1 MVEHREMKDA
11 TEQKDQEVEGLSP
24 RTEQFIEALGLLIL
38 LVCMSC
44 PWVLWWLWGGW
55 AGLGGILLSHV
66 LYMVFLA
73 PKSGICLGIPW
84 ILVFFNG
91 IVALVA
97 LGASVVWTL
106 FA

>member
-1 MVEHREMKDA
+1 MNDIA
-11 TEQKDQEVEGLSP
+11 EQSDQEVEGLTP
-24 RTEQFIEALGLLIL
+24 RKERLIEALALLIL

-44 PWVLWWLWGGW
+44 PWLLWWLRSGW
-55 AGLGGILLSHV
+55 AALGGILLSHV

-84 ILVFFNG
+84 IFVFLNG
-91 IVALVA
+91 VVAFVA
-97 LGASVVWTL
+97 LGISVVWTL